1 MKLKHLFVSLFAA
14 AAVFAGCEKEKN
26 EDSGLPVI
34 SIENAEIEVAKEG
47 GAPTVTFTANRDWT
61 AKVQEGE
68 TWLGVSAASGKAS
81 ADKQTI
87 TITVD
92 PNDAFDRSA
101 TVTIALAGGLGSK
114 DITVKQAGK
123 GENPDVGGKGEGTL
137 ESPYD
142 VAKALEVANAL
153 NDGEYTDTKVYVK
166 GIVSSIKNASGI
178 AKYGNIDFY
187 ISDDGKDDAETR
199 FLVFQSL
206 YLGGAKFTS
215 EDQLKIGDEVVIYGK
230 LTNYMGNTPET
241 EGKGQTFIYSLNGK
255 GGDPVDKPSID
266 DKDAIYANNF
276 DKEKAEKTYGSGSSY
291 PFLDQFDGWKNEK
304 GTGVSAVEYEFKGM
318 SARSNSESDG
328 SYSEYAGSGVNN
340 LFFGADAHFE
350 IKNIALGSVQN
361 LSLQFGADK
370 YDQKGS
376 SLFNH
381 DEFKVYVSNDRSKW
395 VSLDYAFEAGDPEGV
410 WRIASTV
417 FTVPAGTESLCIYIS
432 ASAASVYRIDD
443 IVLSPSETAGT
454 EIDFSKGEDLGT
466 GGGDEPGVDPGQVEQ
481 ISCAEF
487 ISRADENTTYRLK
500 GKVTSSVNATY
511 CSFDMSDDDGVST
524 VVVWTVLNKDE
535 WSSKVKQGG
544 TVTVRGKYL
553 RYQKDESSPVKHEM
567 VDAYIEAFEEGGGED
582 PKPGDVIEATV
593 AEFLAAEVSTT
604 QKYQLTGTI
613 TNIADATYGNIYI
626 KDETATVYVYGLTA
640 TEVAKNDQSF
650 ATLGLKV
657 GDIVTLVGYRAVY
670 NDSPQVANAYYV
682 SHVEG
687 EPEAPANVLYTT
699 LFGPD
704 YNNVKISNYTS
715 SWYVTNGGF
724 KWNLVNWNNNNNG
737 WEYVRCGSKN
747 AASVATITTD
757 TAIPQKISEVVLT
770 LNKVSNLNSD
780 IKLEI
785 ASEESFEGAEVI
797 SVAGAVG
804 EVKFTIDNPS
814 ENMYY
819 RLTFDNKKASGN
831 GSVELAKIQWNGPAE

>member
-153 NDGEYTDTKVYVK
+153 NDGEYTESKVYVK
-166 GIVSSIKNASGI
+166 GIVSSIKNTSGI
-178 AKYGNIDFY
+178 AQYGNIDFY
-187 ISDDGKDDAETR
+187 ISDDGKDETH

-215 EDQLKIGDEVVIYGK
+215 EDQLKVGDEVVIYGK

-241 EGKGQTFIYSLNGK
+241 EGKGQTIIYSLNGK

-276 DKEKAEKTYGSGSSY
+276 DKEKAEKTYGSGSSW

-361 LSLQFGADK
+361 LSLKFGAEK
-370 YDQKGS
+370 YAQDSK
-376 SLFNH
+376 LFNH

-432 ASAASVYRIDD
+432 ASVASAYRIDD

-466 GGGDEPGVDPGQVEQ
+466 GGGDEPGVDPDQVEQ

-567 VDAYIEAFEEGGGED
+567 VDAYIEAFEEGEGGGDD
-582 PKPGDVIEATV
+582 PE
-593 AEFLAAEVSTT
+593 
-604 QKYQLTGTI
+604 
-613 TNIADATYGNIYI
+613 
-626 KDETATVYVYGLTA
+626 
-640 TEVAKNDQSF
+640 
-650 ATLGLKV
+650 
-657 GDIVTLVGYRAVY
+657 
-670 NDSPQVANAYYV
+670 
-682 SHVEG
+682 
-687 EPEAPANVLYTT
+687 PANVLYTT

-704 YNNVKISNYTS
+704 YNSVKISNYTS
-715 SWYVTNGGF
+715 SWSVTNGGF

-785 ASEESFEGAEVI
+785 ASEESFEGAKVI

-831 GSVELAKIQWNGPAE
+831 GSVELAKIQWNGPVE

>member
-153 NDGEYTDTKVYVK
+153 NDGEYTESKVYVK

-215 EDQLKIGDEVVIYGK
+215 EDQLKVGDEVVIYGK

-276 DKEKAEKTYGSGSSY
+276 DKEKAEKTYGSGSSW
-291 PFLDQFDGWKNEK
+291 PLLDQFDGWKNEK

-370 YDQKGS
+370 YDQKGN

-466 GGGDEPGVDPGQVEQ
+466 GGGDEPGVDPDQVEQ

-567 VDAYIEAFEEGGGED
+567 VDAYIEAFEEGEGGGED

-593 AEFLAAEVSTT
+593 AEFLAAEVSET
-604 QKYQLTGTI
+604 QKYQLTGVIGGSINTS
-613 TNIADATYGNIYI
+613 YGNFDLT
-626 KDETATVYVYGLTA
+626 DETGTVYVYGLTA
-640 TEVAKNDQSF
+640 TEVEKNDKSF
-650 ATLGLKV
+650 ASLGLKE
-657 GDIVTLVGYRAVY
+657 GDIVTLIGYRGEY
-670 NDSPQVANAYYV
+670 NGKIQVAGAYYV
-682 SHVEG
+682 SHEPGAEEPDEPGELGEYDSNVTWTIVTNAYSEKAHVNGVENVSVLKLGKSKATG
-687 EPEAPANVLYTT
+687 EATIAIPAGKSKISFYGLAWNNKEVSVTVQIGEVEKTIELTQNAGFTGNNPYTVTVADTDKYTVDFGTT
-699 LFGPD
+699 L
-704 YNNVKISNYTS
+704 TEE
-715 SWYVTNGGF
+715 T
-724 KWNLVNWNNNNNG
+724 
-737 WEYVRCGSKN
+737 
-747 AASVATITTD
+747 
-757 TAIPQKISEVVLT
+757 VLT
-770 LNKVSNLNSD
+770 
-780 IKLEI
+780 IKTVKTGDTRGMFFGI
-785 ASEESFEGAEVI
+785 KAE
-797 SVAGAVG
+797 
-804 EVKFTIDNPS
+804 
-814 ENMYY
+814 
-819 RLTFDNKKASGN
+819 
-831 GSVELAKIQWNGPAE
+831 

>member
-34 SIENAEIEVAKEG
+34 SIENAEIKVAKEG

-114 DITVKQAGK
+114 DITVKQDGK

-215 EDQLKIGDEVVIYGK
+215 EDQLKVGDEVVIYGK

-410 WRIASTV
+410 WRIASTA

-466 GGGDEPGVDPGQVEQ
+466 GGGDEP
-481 ISCAEF
+481 
-487 ISRADENTTYRLK
+487 ENP
-500 GKVTSSVNATY
+500 
-511 CSFDMSDDDGVST
+511 
-524 VVVWTVLNKDE
+524 
-535 WSSKVKQGG
+535 
-544 TVTVRGKYL
+544 
-553 RYQKDESSPVKHEM
+553 DESGEVIVTT
-567 VDAYIEAFEEGGGED
+567 VD
-582 PKPGDVIEATV
+582 K
-593 AEFLAAEVSTT
+593 FLAAEVSTT
-604 QKYQLTGTI
+604 QKYQLTGKVS
-613 TNIADATYGNIYI
+613 NIKNTTYGNFDLV
-626 KDETATVYVYGLTA
+626 DETGTVLIYGLTA
-640 TEVAKNDQSF
+640 TEVDSNDKSF
-650 ATLGLKV
+650 GSLNIKE
-657 GDIVTLVGYRAVY
+657 GDTVTLIGYRAEY
-670 NDSPQVANAYYV
+670 QGTAQMGGSGY
-682 SHVEG
+682 
-687 EPEAPANVLYTT
+687 APAYLVEHTPGAEEPDEPGELGEYESNLTWTSVDSASPTDKATVNGNADITVLKFGTSKKYGSAKATLPAGTT
-699 LFGPD
+699 KLTFYG
-704 YNNVKISNYTS
+704 VAWK
-715 SWYVTNGGF
+715 
-724 KWNLVNWNNNNNG
+724 
-737 WEYVRCGSKN
+737 GS
-747 AASVATITTD
+747 AAS
-757 TAIPQKISEVVLT
+757 
-770 LNKVSNLNSD
+770 
-780 IKLEI
+780 
-785 ASEESFEGAEVI
+785 
-797 SVAGAVG
+797 
-804 EVKFTIDNPS
+804 VKFTIGGAEYTKDLVANDGATSTSPYTITVS
-814 ENMYY
+814 DTDKYVIELPEALAADTDVTVETYQGTNKGY
-819 RLTFDNKKASGN
+819 RAIIIGSKA
-831 GSVELAKIQWNGPAE
+831 E

>member
-123 GENPDVGGKGEGTL
+123 GENPDVGGKGEGTF

-142 VAKALEVANAL
+142 VTKALAVTTAL
-153 NDGEYTDTKVYVK
+153 PADGTENDKYVK
-166 GIVSSIKNASGI
+166 GKISAIKNVDTGQ
-178 AKYGNIDFY
+178 YGNAEY
-187 ISDDGKDDAETR
+187 SISADGTTEGDQFGIYR
-199 FLVFQSL
+199 GY
-206 YLGGAKFTS
+206 YLAGKKFTAA
-215 EDQLKIGDEVVIYGK
+215 DQIKVGDEVVVYGN
-230 LTNYMGNTPET
+230 LVNYKGDTPQMAQGN
-241 EGKGQTFIYSLNGK
+241 KIVVLNGQGEK
-255 GGDPVDKPSID
+255 PDDKPSID

-304 GTGVSAVEYEFKGM
+304 GTGASAVEYEFKGM

-340 LFFGADAHFE
+340 LFFGANAHFE

-361 LSLQFGADK
+361 LSLKFGAEK
-370 YDQKGS
+370 YTQDSK
-376 SLFNH
+376 LFNH

-432 ASAASVYRIDD
+432 ASVASAYRIDD

-567 VDAYIEAFEEGGGED
+567 VDAYIEAFEEGEGGGDD
-582 PKPGDVIEATV
+582 PE
-593 AEFLAAEVSTT
+593 
-604 QKYQLTGTI
+604 
-613 TNIADATYGNIYI
+613 
-626 KDETATVYVYGLTA
+626 
-640 TEVAKNDQSF
+640 
-650 ATLGLKV
+650 
-657 GDIVTLVGYRAVY
+657 
-670 NDSPQVANAYYV
+670 
-682 SHVEG
+682 
-687 EPEAPANVLYTT
+687 PANVLYTT

-704 YNNVKISNYTS
+704 YNSVKISNYTS
-715 SWYVTNGGF
+715 SWSVTNGGF

>member
-153 NDGEYTDTKVYVK
+153 NDGEYTESKVYVK

-215 EDQLKIGDEVVIYGK
+215 EDQLKVGDEVVIYGK

-276 DKEKAEKTYGSGSSY
+276 DKEKAEKTYGSGSSW
-291 PFLDQFDGWKNEK
+291 PLLDQFDGWKNEK

-370 YDQKGS
+370 YDQKGN

-567 VDAYIEAFEEGGGED
+567 VDAYIEAFEEGGDEPENPDEPGE
-582 PKPGDVIEATV
+582 VIVTTV
-593 AEFLAAEVSTT
+593 DKFLAAEVSTT
-604 QKYQLTGTI
+604 QKYQLTGVIGGSINTS
-613 TNIADATYGNIYI
+613 YGNFDLT
-626 KDETATVYVYGLTA
+626 DETGTVYVYGLTA
-640 TEVAKNDQSF
+640 TEVEKNDKSF
-650 ATLGLKV
+650 ASLGLKE
-657 GDIVTLVGYRAVY
+657 GDIVTLIGYRGEY
-670 NDSPQVANAYYV
+670 NGKIQVTGAYYV
-682 SHVEG
+682 SHEPGAEEPDEPGELGEYDSNVTWTVSETDEAKSYDQKATVNGVENVKVLKLGTGSLPGISTIKIPAGTSKITFYGVAWNKKTASVSFKVG
-687 EPEAPANVLYTT
+687 ESEAKIFEMATNTGAAGNPAYTIT
-699 LFGPD
+699 VSDTDKYTVTFDAAVEAETDVVITSVKGNDYRVILFG
-704 YNNVKISNYTS
+704 
-715 SWYVTNGGF
+715 
-724 KWNLVNWNNNNNG
+724 
-737 WEYVRCGSKN
+737 
-747 AASVATITTD
+747 
-757 TAIPQKISEVVLT
+757 
-770 LNKVSNLNSD
+770 
-780 IKLEI
+780 IK
-785 ASEESFEGAEVI
+785 AE
-797 SVAGAVG
+797 
-804 EVKFTIDNPS
+804 
-814 ENMYY
+814 
-819 RLTFDNKKASGN
+819 
-831 GSVELAKIQWNGPAE
+831 

>member
-166 GIVSSIKNASGI
+166 GIVSSIKNTSGI
-178 AKYGNIDFY
+178 AQYGNIDFY

-215 EDQLKIGDEVVIYGK
+215 EDQLKVGDEVVIYGK

-276 DKEKAEKTYGSGSSY
+276 DKEKAEKTYGSGSSW

-361 LSLQFGADK
+361 LSLKFGAEK
-370 YDQKGS
+370 YAQDSK
-376 SLFNH
+376 LFNH

-432 ASAASVYRIDD
+432 ASVASAYRIDD

-567 VDAYIEAFEEGGGED
+567 VDAYIEAFEEGGGDD
-582 PKPGDVIEATV
+582 PE
-593 AEFLAAEVSTT
+593 
-604 QKYQLTGTI
+604 
-613 TNIADATYGNIYI
+613 
-626 KDETATVYVYGLTA
+626 
-640 TEVAKNDQSF
+640 
-650 ATLGLKV
+650 
-657 GDIVTLVGYRAVY
+657 
-670 NDSPQVANAYYV
+670 
-682 SHVEG
+682 
-687 EPEAPANVLYTT
+687 PANVLYTT

-704 YNNVKISNYTS
+704 YNSVKISNYTS
-715 SWYVTNGGF
+715 SWSVTNGGF